1 MPTREEAI
9 AAATEIASRGW
20 AELAQAYAEGGAEA
34 VAELAWEPG
43 GPSKAEIAA
52 TYEQWVQEAMQQR
65 DAAKGNAAP
74 LRSKSRMCSTRRVS
88 DVVLPP
94 WWAYPERCGNG
105 HLWGPGRVIVS
116 WHPCQ

>member
-1 MPTREEAI
+1 MRARGTLAGGIDMPTREEAI

-65 DAAKGNAAP
+65 DAAKGSAAP
-74 LRSKSRMCSTRRVS
+74 
-88 DVVLPP
+88 
-94 WWAYPERCGNG
+94 
-105 HLWGPGRVIVS
+105 
-116 WHPCQ
+116 